1 MAFTDFK
8 SPAEVQTAY
17 HITACEEHF
26 IHIIPKAPSKSFLE
40 EFKFT
45 TTYFDVFSSE
55 ASRCENVIYP
65 LLRDACRHVVSN
77 YSLWSHK
84 SIAADGTLSGTPDYI
99 IATRS
104 NLGKNVFGFPL
115 VLVVE
120 AKQNDFTKGWGQCL
134 AELVAAQKLNE
145 QPSYPVYGIVTDGEL
160 WQFGRLH
167 DTQFT
172 REVTRATI
180 DDMEKVFGT
189 ISAVIQ
195 LVTKSRGQST

>member
-8 SPAEVQTAY
+8 SLDEVQKAY
-17 HITACEEHF
+17 HIAYRQEYFLQFT
-26 IHIIPKAPSKSFLE
+26 PQMPSEQFLADF
-40 EFKFT
+40 EFS

-65 LLRDACRHVVSN
+65 LLRDACRHVVRR

-84 SIAADGTLSGTPDYI
+84 SITADETLTGTPDYI
-99 IATRS
+99 IASRS
-104 NLGKNVFGFPL
+104 ELGNNVLGFPL

-134 AELVAAQKLNE
+134 AELVAAQKINKQLIR
-145 QPSYPVYGIVTDGEL
+145 PVYGIVTDGEL

-172 REVTRATI
+172 RDTTRATI
-180 DDMEKVFGT
+180 DQIDKVFGSV
-189 ISAVIQ
+189 SAIIQ
-195 LVTKSRGQST
+195 LATDSSA

>member
-8 SPAEVQTAY
+8 SPDEVQKAY
-17 HITACEEHF
+17 HITYRQEHF
-26 IHIIPKAPSKSFLE
+26 LQFTPRMPSAQFLADF
-40 EFKFT
+40 EFN

-65 LLRDACRHVVSN
+65 LLRDACKQVVSQ

-84 SIAADGTLSGTPDYI
+84 SITADETLTGTPDYI
-99 IATRS
+99 IANRS
-104 NLGKNVFGFPL
+104 ELGNNVLGFPL

-120 AKQNDFTKGWGQCL
+120 AKQNDFIKGWGQCL

-145 QPSYPVYGIVTDGEL
+145 QPSHPVYGIVTDGEL

-167 DTQFT
+167 DSQFT
-172 REVTRATI
+172 RDTTRATI
-180 DDMEKVFGT
+180 DAIDHVFGAV
-189 ISAVIQ
+189 SAIIQ
-195 LVTKSRGQST
+195 LATVSS

>member
-26 IHIIPKAPSKSFLE
+26 IRIIPKAPSKRFLE
-40 EFKFT
+40 DFKFT

>member
-17 HITACEEHF
+17 QITACEEHF
-26 IHIIPKAPSKSFLE
+26 LDIMPKAPSERFLDN
-40 EFKFT
+40 FKFT

-65 LLRDACRHVVSN
+65 LLLEASRHIVSD

-84 SIAADGTLSGTPDYI
+84 SIVADATLSGTPDYI
-99 IATRS
+99 IASRS
-104 NLGKNVFGFPL
+104 KLGKNVFGLPL

-120 AKQNDFTKGWGQCL
+120 AKQNDFTEGWGQCL

-145 QPSYPVYGIVTDGEL
+145 QPDYPVYGIVTDGEL
-160 WQFGRLH
+160 WQFGKLH
-167 DTQFT
+167 ETQFT
-172 REVTRATI
+172 QEVTRSTI
-180 DDMEKVFGT
+180 DDIEKVFG
-189 ISAVIQ
+189 SLYAVIQ
-195 LVTKSRGQST
+195 LVIKGANSN